1 MKKLLALLAALTLV
15 GCAMVEPTKLTHS
28 PTFEPV
34 FPLEKDTTRVS
45 TGGIYVSR
53 QSDSWFGRG
62 RNFQVGDVITVLLNE
77 TTQASRTQG
86 SDLSRET
93 TNDVFTPALQ
103 SKTAARLPSP
113 FGGALGALK
122 LDGST
127 VTSKGKGTAGQN
139 ASLTGSVAV
148 SVVSVMANGNLVLRG
163 EKQLALTEGAETIQV
178 AGIIR
183 PEDVSAVNTVQSRRL
198 ANAQIS
204 YRGAGDLAS
213 TAKAGWGTSA
223 LMKLWPF

>member
-34 FPLEKDTTRVS
+34 FPLEKDTTRVA

-93 TNDVFTPALQ
+93 TNDVITPAMQ

-148 SVVSVMANGNLVLRG
+148 SVVSIMANGNLVLRG

>member
-1 MKKLLALLAALTLV
+1 MTKLLALLAALSLV
-15 GCAMVEPTKLTHS
+15 GCAVIEPAKLSHS
-28 PTFEPV
+28 PSFEPV
-34 FPLEKDTTRVS
+34 FPLEKETVRVPS
-45 TGGIYVSR
+45 GGIYVSR

-77 TTQASRTQG
+77 TTQASRTQN
-86 SDLSRET
+86 SELSRDT
-93 TNDVFTPALQ
+93 TNDVITPTLQ
-103 SKTAARLPSP
+103 AKTAARLPSP
-113 FGGALGALK
+113 LGGALAALK

-127 VTSKGKGTAGQN
+127 ITSTGKGTAGQN

-148 SVVSVMANGNLVLRG
+148 SVVSIMANGNLVLRG

-204 YRGAGDLAS
+204 YRGSGDLAS